1 MCLKQTERY
10 SHDAEH
16 FFHLVAAGDGLPSFD
31 GGGGPKGGGR
41 LQTGGRAQVG
51 PLRAGVQEQCPIRNA
66 IQDASLRV
74 TFTSPL
80 GETSEVDGFWDG
92 GRTWRVRFSPDQ
104 PGQWKFKTTCTDGT
118 NAGLNAVSGEFVCSA
133 AIGETRFHKH
143 GQVRVARDRRHLEHM
158 DGTPFFWL
166 ADTVWNGARV
176 AEPKDWGYLRGRARF
191 AKVHGSPMGCG
202 AGRGHEDA
210 VRLQRF
216 PGAHCD

>member
-1 MCLKQTERY
+1 M
-10 SHDAEH
+10 
-16 FFHLVAAGDGLPSFD
+16 
-31 GGGGPKGGGR
+31 R
-41 LQTGGRAQVG
+41 LYA
-51 PLRAGVQEQCPIRNA
+51 NA

-104 PGQWKFKTTCTDGT
+104 PGRWKFKTTCTDAT
-118 NAGLNAVSGEFVCSA
+118 NAGLNAVSGEFICAA

-176 AEPKDWGYLRGRARF
+176 AELKDWGYYAGVRA
-191 AKVHGSPMGCG
+191 S
-202 AGRGHEDA
+202 
-210 VRLQRF
+210 QRF
-216 PGAHCD
+216 TVAQWAAAPGEDTKKQSAYSGFRNGSRSTPTSSSGWMPNWKC